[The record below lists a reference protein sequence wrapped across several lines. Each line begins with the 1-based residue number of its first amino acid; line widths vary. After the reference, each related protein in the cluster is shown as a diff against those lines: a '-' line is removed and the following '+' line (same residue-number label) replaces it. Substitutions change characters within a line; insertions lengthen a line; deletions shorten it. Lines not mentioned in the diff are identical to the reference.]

1 MDGGVAV
8 FVGPSLRVNGRILI
22 VGAGPGGLTLGLL
35 LARAGMT
42 VSVFEQGATF
52 EREFRGD
59 SLLPGGLRV
68 LEDLGLRARL
78 RDVEHAFPSAVRLN
92 LGRSRPAF
100 ETPPLCLADGTP
112 MIMTI
117 PQARLLEA
125 LAAAAADFPGFA
137 LHKGSA
143 VRELV
148 MEGGRAIGVRHA
160 GGEAR
165 ADLVI
170 GFDGRFSVTRRSAGI
185 ELETSRVDF
194 DIAWCSIEDV
204 GRLYDRYEASVRG
217 DEVCFWSPN
226 GAALRIGWLL
236 RKGGFEGLRAAGLER
251 FKERLCAALPEDLHA
266 PLRIALRS
274 WEDVTLLPAV
284 SGMARRWWR
293 PGLLL
298 LGDAAHPM
306 SPVGAQGI
314 NVALFDAVIASRH
327 LLALARAEA
336 FEKPVAV
343 DAALAAIEAERR
355 PAVKRIAHMQN
366 ILPRLMLAIGPERAL
381 RLAVA
386 VMRPFVRSRYR
397 PWFVRAQVERF
408 IWGDPP
414 VRVDERG

>member
-1 MDGGVAV
+1 MDEGVAV

-78 RDVEHAFPSAVRLN
+78 RDVEHAFPSALRLN

-100 ETPPLCLADGTP
+100 ESPPLCLADGTP

-125 LAAAAADFPGFA
+125 LAVAAAGFRGFA
-137 LHKGSA
+137 LHKGTA
-143 VRELV
+143 VRDLV
-148 MEGGRAIGVRHA
+148 MERGRAIGVRHA

-236 RKGGFEGLRAAGLER
+236 RKGGFDVLRAAGLAR
-251 FKERLCAALPEDLHA
+251 FTERLCTALPEDLHA
-266 PLRIALRS
+266 PLRTALRS

-284 SGMARRWWR
+284 SGMARHWWR

-327 LLALARAEA
+327 LLALARADA
-336 FEKPVAV
+336 FEKPAAV
-343 DAALAAIEAERR
+343 DAALAEIEAERR
-355 PAVKRIAHMQN
+355 PAVKRIARMQN

-397 PWFVRAQVERF
+397 PGFVRAQVERF
-408 IWGDPP
+408 VWGDPP
-414 VRVDERG
+414 VRVDERP

>member
-1 MDGGVAV
+1 MDEGVAV
-8 FVGPSLRVNGRILI
+8 SVGPSLRVNGRILI

-78 RDVEHAFPSAVRLN
+78 HDVEHAFPSALRLH

-100 ETPPLCLADGTP
+100 DSPALCLADGTP
-112 MIMTI
+112 VVMTI

-125 LAAAAADFPGFA
+125 LAGAASSFPGFA
-137 LHKGSA
+137 LHKGTA
-143 VRELV
+143 VRDLV
-148 MEGGRAIGVRHA
+148 MEGGRVAGVRHA
-160 GGEAR
+160 DGETQ

-170 GFDGRFSVTRRSAGI
+170 GFDGRFSVTRRCAGI

-194 DIAWCSIEDV
+194 DIAWCSIDGV
-204 GRLYDRYEASVRG
+204 GRLHDRYEASATG

-236 RKGGFEGLRAAGLER
+236 RKGGFDALRAAGLER
-251 FKERLCAALPEDLHA
+251 FKERLCTALPEDLHA
-266 PLRIALRS
+266 PLRVALRS

-284 SGMARRWWR
+284 SAMARRWWR

-327 LLALARAEA
+327 LLALARADA
-336 FEKPVAV
+336 FERPAAV

-355 PAVKRIAHMQN
+355 PAVKRIARMQN
-366 ILPRLMLAIGPERAL
+366 ILPHLMLAIGPERAL

-386 VMRPFVRSRYR
+386 VIRPFLRSRFR
-397 PWFVRAQVERF
+397 PGFVRAQIERF
-408 IWGDPP
+408 AWGDPP
-414 VRVDERG
+414 VRI

>member
-1 MDGGVAV
+1 
-8 FVGPSLRVNGRILI
+8 
-22 VGAGPGGLTLGLL
+22 
-35 LARAGMT
+35 
-42 VSVFEQGATF
+42 
-52 EREFRGD
+52 
-59 SLLPGGLRV
+59 
-68 LEDLGLRARL
+68 
-78 RDVEHAFPSAVRLN
+78 
-92 LGRSRPAF
+92 
-100 ETPPLCLADGTP
+100 
-112 MIMTI
+112 
-117 PQARLLEA
+117 
-125 LAAAAADFPGFA
+125 
-137 LHKGSA
+137 
-143 VRELV
+143 

-355 PAVKRIAHMQN
+355 PAVKRIARMQN
-366 ILPRLMLAIGPERAL
+366 VLPRLMLAIGPERAL